1 MKGHYLT
8 NKEIEKFRN
17 YLREEEKSENT
28 MEKYIRDVT
37 AFSAFC
43 DGTITKDTVIAY
55 NQNLIDSGYA
65 VRSINSML
73 ASINSLLSFLGWYE
87 LRVKPLKVQQQVFCP
102 EEKELTKAEYER
114 L

>member
-17 YLREEEKSENT
+17 YLREEEKSVNT

-43 DGTITKDTVIAY
+43 DGAIRKDTVIA
-55 NQNLIDSGYA
+55 
-65 VRSINSML
+65 
-73 ASINSLLSFLGWYE
+73 
-87 LRVKPLKVQQQVFCP
+87 
-102 EEKELTKAEYER
+102 
-114 L
+114 

>member
-43 DGTITKDTVIAY
+43 DGMITKDTVITGKV
-55 NQNLIDSGYA
+55 IMHSDFIGKIVCTKSGKIMALGIIVGVIGVFAIVSYILEKVFDDDEENEA
-65 VRSINSML
+65 V
-73 ASINSLLSFLGWYE
+73 A
-87 LRVKPLKVQQQVFCP
+87 
-102 EEKELTKAEYER
+102 
-114 L
+114 